1 MPSTSQY
8 QAILDGN
15 ADAGKAV
22 LDELADGW
30 KTRAE
35 LEAAAIDQYRSDRHQ
50 ILVGRKLH
58 RMADAGVIAERGGDG
73 EELYGITDNGARA
86 YEDVFDEAYAPDR
99 GAVSGLLTGGTG
111 RSGAD

>member
-8 QAILDGN
+8 QVIMDGN

-30 KTRAE
+30 KTREE
-35 LEAAAIDQYRSDRHQ
+35 LEAAAIGHYRSERHQ

-58 RMADAGVIAERGGDG
+58 RMRDAGVIAERGES
-73 EELYGITDNGARA
+73 EERYGITENGVRA
-86 YEDVFDEAYAPDR
+86 YEELFDEEYAPDH
-99 GAVSGLLTGGTG
+99 GAVSGLLTGGD
-111 RSGAD
+111 RARRVD